1 MLSKEREKRKLPKNH
16 AFSEGLFVHTHQ
28 MCTGGKKWGGE
39 KGGDILGIL
48 TELVF
53 LRSIFVS
60 LNLSRSS
67 FKCKSTCITTFGS
80 SFFMNILS

>member
-1 MLSKEREKRKLPKNH
+1 MRFPKDFLYTHIKCVREARNG
-16 AFSEGLFVHTHQ
+16 EE
-28 MCTGGKKWGGE
+28 E
-39 KGGDILGIL
+39 KGGNILGIL